1 MLGRVE
7 FKRADRPP
15 ATLPSDSND
24 VLRTQHPSDCAVLQ
38 NNTTDELLTFAGFS
52 QWPFLAGMFEF
63 ALVSK
68 KFWRLAQS
76 LRLSLS
82 RICDLCF
89 DRPSRDEPQ
98 ENTPMAKRNRLHF
111 HEWNGAKVIDL
122 GTMEI
127 WDGADLALLRE
138 TLTLL
143 IDRQRNHS
151 IGVNMEFVKYI
162 PSGFFGL
169 LFDWREK
176 GIRVQLFNP
185 QPHVQRMLWFQ
196 QFMQPVAKGCFLMLA
211 DPKQPYLA
219 GSTPPWATTAP
230 IGIEDDDEVE
240 VSPFSQAN
248 DDDKAELAFA
258 LVGDGEEDDE
268 IESAIDD

>member
-1 MLGRVE
+1 
-7 FKRADRPP
+7 
-15 ATLPSDSND
+15 
-24 VLRTQHPSDCAVLQ
+24 
-38 NNTTDELLTFAGFS
+38 
-52 QWPFLAGMFEF
+52 
-63 ALVSK
+63 
-68 KFWRLAQS
+68 
-76 LRLSLS
+76 
-82 RICDLCF
+82 
-89 DRPSRDEPQ
+89 
-98 ENTPMAKRNRLHF
+98 MAKRNRLHF

-185 QPHVQRMLWFQ
+185 QSHVQRMLWFQ

-211 DPKQPYLA
+211 DPKQPYLV

-230 IGIEDDDEVE
+230 IGIEDDGEVE

-248 DDDKAELAFA
+248 DDDEAELAFA

-268 IESAIDD
+268 IGSAIDD

>member
-1 MLGRVE
+1 
-7 FKRADRPP
+7 
-15 ATLPSDSND
+15 
-24 VLRTQHPSDCAVLQ
+24 
-38 NNTTDELLTFAGFS
+38 
-52 QWPFLAGMFEF
+52 
-63 ALVSK
+63 
-68 KFWRLAQS
+68 
-76 LRLSLS
+76 
-82 RICDLCF
+82 
-89 DRPSRDEPQ
+89 
-98 ENTPMAKRNRLHF
+98 MAKRNRLHF

-196 QFMQPVAKGCFLMLA
+196 QFLQPVAKGCFLMLA

-230 IGIEDDDEVE
+230 IGIEDEDEVE

-248 DDDKAELAFA
+248 DDNEAELAFA
-258 LVGDGEEDDE
+258 LVGDGEEDE
-268 IESAIDD
+268 EKESAIDD

>member
-1 MLGRVE
+1 MFR
-7 FKRADRPP
+7 RP
-15 ATLPSDSND
+15 
-24 VLRTQHPSDCAVLQ
+24 
-38 NNTTDELLTFAGFS
+38 F
-52 QWPFLAGMFEF
+52 
-63 ALVSK
+63 
-68 KFWRLAQS
+68 
-76 LRLSLS
+76 
-82 RICDLCF
+82 
-89 DRPSRDEPQ
+89 RDEPQ
-98 ENTPMAKRNRLHF
+98 EIIPMAKRNRLHF
-111 HEWNGAKVIDL
+111 HEWHGAKVIDL

-143 IDRQRNHS
+143 IDRQRHHS

-196 QFMQPVAKGCFLMLA
+196 QFMQPVANGCFLMLV

-248 DDDKAELAFA
+248 DDDEAELAFA
-258 LVGDGEEDDE
+258 LLGEEDEDDS
-268 IESAIDD
+268 ESSIDD